1 MLLFLIDFIT
11 GSILFILGQAGIIP
25 NITYSNIYGQQVSLL
40 EAVNF
45 IAISLQLMGILCLF
59 LYFKDKLKRSNAIK
73 QNSFIFHYITALPYA
88 VTSL

>member
-1 MLLFLIDFIT
+1 MLFFLINFIT

-25 NITYSNIYGQQVSLL
+25 NINYSNIYGQQVSLL

-59 LYFKDKLKRSNAIK
+59 LYFKDKFKRSNAIK
-73 QNSFIFHYITALPYA
+73 QNSFIFFI
-88 VTSL
+88 V

>member
-11 GSILFILGQAGIIP
+11 DSILFILGQAGIIP

-59 LYFKDKLKRSNAIK
+59 LYFKDKLKK
-73 QNSFIFHYITALPYA
+73 E
-88 VTSL
+88 

>member
-25 NITYSNIYGQQVSLL
+25 NITYSNIYGQQVSSL

-45 IAISLQLMGILCLF
+45 IAISLQLMGILWGILCLF
-59 LYFKDKLKRSNAIK
+59 LYFKDKLKK
-73 QNSFIFHYITALPYA
+73 E
-88 VTSL
+88 

>member
-1 MLLFLIDFIT
+1 MVFVISFIIGSILLD
-11 GSILFILGQAGIIP
+11 SILFILEQAGIIP

-59 LYFKDKLKRSNAIK
+59 LYFKDKFKRSNAIK
-73 QNSFIFHYITALPYA
+73 QNSFIFFI
-88 VTSL
+88 V

>member
-1 MLLFLIDFIT
+1 MLLFLIDFTT
-11 GSILFILGQAGIIP
+11 GSILFILSQAGIIP

-59 LYFKDKLKRSNAIK
+59 LYFKDKLKK
-73 QNSFIFHYITALPYA
+73 E
-88 VTSL
+88 